1 MEAAASFLLQCLASG
16 AASQKRLLKYLD
28 VKCKYRLLAK
38 LGCCIYKTSVAFFL
52 GGGGC
57 VYIYLYTYALPPNI
71 YVQMYMH
78 TYIYNPVLKQ
88 KLVTLLHDTLN
99 LTTG

>member
-1 MEAAASFLLQCLASG
+1 MEQLLAFSFNVASG

-38 LGCCIYKTSVAFFL
+38 LGCCIYKTAVAFL

-57 VYIYLYTYALPPNI
+57 IYIYTHMHFPQIYMYRCTCTLTYTILS
-71 YVQMYMH
+71 
-78 TYIYNPVLKQ
+78 
-88 KLVTLLHDTLN
+88 LN
-99 LTTG
+99 RN